1 MMEMGLF
8 KRNKAIRHQD
18 DNDCAGKMHNKA
30 LHINKNWIIGI
41 LAILVIILSAIIL
54 SSDLFED
61 KNVATIISFT
71 ATILSI
77 VLSLL
82 AILYSYLGNIESF
95 ENLSEIRAAVAEIKA
110 TEEGI
115 KHFISSLNLGAL
127 TVGSSGA
134 SSKVDDNKDTDNTP
148 SNSTTKNVVVT
159 SPSIT
164 GKASFES
171 DPQRED
177 GKE

>member
-1 MMEMGLF
+1 MGLYR
-8 KRNKAIRHQD
+8 RNKAVLPQEE
-18 DNDCAGKMHNKA
+18 NECAEKMHNKA

-54 SSDLFED
+54 SSDLFKD
-61 KNVATIISFT
+61 KNVSVIISFT

-95 ENLSEIRAAVAEIKA
+95 DNLSEIRAAVVEIKA

-115 KHFISSLNLGAL
+115 KHFISNLNLG
-127 TVGSSGA
+127 GSAPEGNGA
-134 SSKVDDNKDTDNTP
+134 SSKVDENKDTKTP
-148 SNSTTKNVVVT
+148 SNNMVKKVEESN
-159 SPSIT
+159 SIT
-164 GKASFES
+164 GNTEPVPEAPVSE
-171 DPQRED
+171 
-177 GKE
+177 